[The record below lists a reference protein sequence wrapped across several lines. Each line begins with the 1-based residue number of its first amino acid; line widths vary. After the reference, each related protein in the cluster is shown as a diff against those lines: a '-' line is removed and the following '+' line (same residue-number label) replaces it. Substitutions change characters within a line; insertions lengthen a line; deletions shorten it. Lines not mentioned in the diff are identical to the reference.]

1 MSNNHGNLIC
11 VSQSVIYTFLCKQ
24 KQTLLSRWKKYC
36 TSDVSLFS
44 KAEMIR
50 FYSASDSDIDALKQA
65 NSSKST
71 EKSTLSWMRVFNNW
85 EITHSY
91 TEEIHTYQ
99 PEDLNLILEKFYVEL
114 QKANGTDYEP
124 AWLRVMMSSFDR

>member
-1 MSNNHGNLIC
+1 
-11 VSQSVIYTFLCKQ
+11 
-24 KQTLLSRWKKYC
+24 
-36 TSDVSLFS
+36 
-44 KAEMIR
+44 MIR

-71 EKSTLSWMRVFNNW
+71 EKSTLSWMRVFNTW

-124 AWLRVMMSSFDR
+124 A

>member
-50 FYSASDSDIDALKQA
+50 FYSASDSNIDALKQA

-124 AWLRVMMSSFDR
+124 AWLRVMMSSLDR